1 MASVIINFYAHLA
14 LPVFFGCLIIKNR
27 AFVKVMVKQIVF
39 GKYIRL
45 SFGCCFVDYSCG
57 QLIPIMDVALLFRS
71 TRSRRCSTSERI
83 NLRRL
88 AAFGSKRNEPNPIC
102 GMGDDD
108 KKSSWAV
115 CLENEIIFHR
125 RMDFAKHITRFFGE
139 TGAVSAR
146 RRLAGCTVGCA
157 ILYAG
162 VPKVKKGHALR
173 FQNHYFSHK

>member
-1 MASVIINFYAHLA
+1 
-14 LPVFFGCLIIKNR
+14 
-27 AFVKVMVKQIVF
+27 
-39 GKYIRL
+39 
-45 SFGCCFVDYSCG
+45 
-57 QLIPIMDVALLFRS
+57 MDVALLFRS
-71 TRSRRCSTSERI
+71 TRSRRSCTSERI

-146 RRLAGCTVGCA
+146 RRLAGCTVGCT
-157 ILYAG
+157 ILYTG
-162 VPKVKKGHALR
+162 VPKVQKYTDSRIIVLIINDSSSQINPIFCIKILTVIMI
-173 FQNHYFSHK
+173 ST